1 MKHKNHK
8 IILFIILIA
17 VILIMSVV
25 RPLWLQIVL
34 NITLWLVYCA
44 IEFNDLRQQIKSND
58 IKLSPLLSVIIFGT
72 SRLIGGV
79 AIVMLTM
86 TASIGSGYQGTWVTW
101 VGFLCMFI
109 FLLINTYF
117 VSKNT
122 DNEIASEQRSIS
134 KKTNN
139 SIYIIALVVLIIS
152 VILTLTGVT
161 ISSHFLLVS
170 GIALLIIET
179 IGFIIL
185 ERYFEVGKDNE

>member
-17 VILIMSVV
+17 VILIMSLV
-25 RPLWLQIVL
+25 RPLWLQILL

-58 IKLSPLLSVIIFGT
+58 IKMSPLLSVIIFGT

-86 TASIGSGYQGTWVTW
+86 TASIGSGYQDTWVTW
-101 VGFLCMFI
+101 AVFLCMFI

-122 DNEIASEQRSIS
+122 DNEIASKQRSIS
-134 KKTNN
+134 KKTHN

-185 ERYFEVGKDNE
+185 ERYFVVGKDNE